1 MTDLAKL
8 ETLRTEAKL
17 HNAVAFIR
25 TRQRRRFTHAI
36 RSLARLAL
44 EIIVGSPS
52 VLRAA

>member
-1 MTDLAKL
+1 MTDFAKL
-8 ETLRTEAKL
+8 ETLRTKAQL

-25 TRQRRRFTHAI
+25 TRQRRRFAHAL
-36 RSLARLAL
+36 RSLGRLAL